1 MKRHSKIQLSFYKG
15 LGQTFLVLIAI
26 SSFFL
31 GLLWIGLN
39 YYESTTPNGALIHYV
54 DQLEQKQYDAIY
66 EESKKVYAQY
76 NEKDT
81 YTEYLESFY
90 GNLDL
95 SKATFEKQNYT
106 STEFQYYD
114 MIIDG
119 TPIAT
124 IEIKKDADKNKWNA
138 RTLTKVHSYKIDS
151 PTTDLQM
158 VVNDNL
164 IGSDRI
170 VARDTPSVAY
180 SNLKNQEDAP
190 LVTQYFIDNLIG
202 DPIIDVQ
209 NNEYILVK
217 DAILDQYYA
226 GPVIDAE
233 TLSEYEAL
241 IEKVA
246 TTYCMYIT
254 EDETFN
260 NLRKLLYTKTEFYD
274 AIRSFNNAYFS
285 THDSIEFKN
294 MNVFDVVEIG
304 EDGFIGS
311 VSFDYIVYVGERS
324 QTYSSTYQLTFLK
337 VNGKWLLSNLA
348 IAEAN

>member
-1 MKRHSKIQLSFYKG
+1 MKKHSKIHISFYKG

-39 YYESTTPNGALIHYV
+39 YYESTTPNGALIHYI
-54 DQLEQKQYDAIY
+54 DLLEKKQYNEIY
-66 EESKKVYAQY
+66 DESKKVYAQY
-76 NEKDT
+76 NEKET
-81 YTEYLESFY
+81 YVDYLKSFY
-90 GNLDL
+90 GDLDL
-95 SKATFEKQNYT
+95 SKATFEKQNYN
-106 STEFQYYD
+106 STEFEYYD
-114 MIIDG
+114 MLIDG
-119 TPIAT
+119 SSIAT

-138 RTLTKVHSYKIDS
+138 RTLTNVHSYKIDT

-170 VARDTPSVAY
+170 VAKDTPSVAY
-180 SNLKNQEDAP
+180 ANLKDQEQAP
-190 LVTQYFIDNLIG
+190 LITQYFIDNLIG
-202 DPIIDVQ
+202 DPNIDVQ
-209 NNEYILVK
+209 NSDYVLVK

-226 GPVIDAE
+226 GPVLDAE
-233 TLSEYEAL
+233 TLSEYEEL
-241 IEKVA
+241 IKTVA

-254 EDETFN
+254 EDATFN
-260 NLRKLLYTKTEFYD
+260 SLRKLMYTKTEFYD

-285 THDSIEFKN
+285 AHDRIEFEN
-294 MNVFDVVEIG
+294 MNVFDVVEIS

-311 VSFDYIVYVGERS
+311 VSFDYIVYIGERS

-337 VNGKWLLSNLA
+337 VNGKWLLSNLV